1 MIRRIVGIAVSALV
15 LWLIWRRI
23 DAQALE
29 AAIRSSNPAWLIA
42 GLACV
47 IPLTFATAWRF
58 HILARSSVSLWE
70 ALRLILSA
78 STLNLFFPSK
88 MGDLA
93 KGWVLARRHAVDGQ
107 LAVAIVVLEKLLDM
121 ASLLAWGVAA
131 LLWVA
136 GIDPWLWFAAAL
148 VAALLVLLLLLIGP
162 WPLVASAMRRL
173 GAILPGKLGR
183 AAQSFP
189 EQWANLIQWFW
200 SDRRRASRVIT
211 LSLLLWAGHLAQF
224 WLFAHA
230 LDASVPFIDNMAFAT
245 LSILIGL
252 LPFTMAGIGTRDAA
266 IIFFYQPWLLPSQ
279 GALLG
284 VLATMRY
291 LLPAIAGL
299 PYLRDY
305 LPARRAIAR

>member
-1 MIRRIVGIAVSALV
+1 VTKRLIGIAVSALI

-23 DAQALE
+23 DAQAL
-29 AAIRSSNPAWLIA
+29 ALAIRSSNPVWLIA

-47 IPLTFATAWRF
+47 VPLTLATAWRF
-58 HILARSSVSLWE
+58 HILARSRVSLWE

-93 KGWVLARRHAVDGQ
+93 KGWVLARRHAVDAH
-107 LAVAIVVLEKLLDM
+107 LAVAIVVLEKLLDL
-121 ASLLAWGVAA
+121 ASLLLWGVAA
-131 LLWVA
+131 LVWIA
-136 GIDPWLWFAAAL
+136 GDDPWLWLMATL
-148 VAALLVLLLLLIGP
+148 VAALLAFLLLAIGP
-162 WPLVASAMRRL
+162 WPLAAWGMRRFS
-173 GAILPGKLGR
+173 ARLPGKIGQTAR
-183 AAQSFP
+183 SFP
-189 EQWANLIQWFW
+189 EEWAGLIAWFW
-200 SDRRRASRVIT
+200 SDRRRALWVIT
-211 LSLLLWAGHLAQF
+211 LSVLLWAGHLAQF

-245 LSILIGL
+245 LAILVGL

-266 IIFFYQPWLLPSQ
+266 IIFFYKPWLLPSQ

-291 LLPAIAGL
+291 LIPAIAGL
-299 PYLRDY
+299 PFLKDF
-305 LPARRAIAR
+305 LPGRRAIAR